1 MKFSAVAKAIVF
13 TGALAALGCQDARP
27 TSPDSASLFVP
38 DPDLGGVWSGPM
50 TRLAS
55 SGGECAGQVIDAFL
69 PAADRGTI
77 TITQEGAAGAST
89 ITTESTGLACR
100 YKGVS
105 TLTSFAMNA
114 ESCDRTGLIVACVG
128 GTPRELQLVGSSVTG
143 SWTGDQLTGE
153 MSSTYNVF
161 KVNPKEGVDSL
172 VVTHRFAA
180 TRR

>member
-27 TSPDSASLFVP
+27 TSPDSVSLFIP
-38 DPDLGGVWSGPM
+38 NLEGVWSGPM
-50 TRLAS
+50 ARLAS
-55 SGGECAGQVIDAFL
+55 SGGECTGQVIDAFL
-69 PAADRGTI
+69 PASDRGTI

-100 YKGVS
+100 YKGTS

-114 ESCDRTGLIVACVG
+114 ESCDRTGLVVACVG
-128 GTPRELQLVGSSVTG
+128 GTPRELQLVGSSVSG

-161 KVNPKEGVDSL
+161 TTVPPKIGLDSL
-172 VVTHRFAA
+172 VVTHKFAA